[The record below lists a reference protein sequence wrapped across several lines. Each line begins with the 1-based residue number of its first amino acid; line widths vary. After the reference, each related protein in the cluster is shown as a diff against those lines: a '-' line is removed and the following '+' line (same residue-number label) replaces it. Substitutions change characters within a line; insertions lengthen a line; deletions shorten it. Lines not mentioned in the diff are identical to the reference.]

1 MPAVRALLKHILL
14 EAFLSLGYLQGV
26 TTALAS
32 ENSSDDEP
40 PFFVVDANAT
50 GSLTL
55 EELQINVPKHIANDL
70 SDREMYC
77 YLQTIDREIAEA
89 GDPATI
95 NPEEMPHW
103 GGEVSQSDWA
113 GLSPYQQ
120 RVLLAQAII
129 GGALVDCLE

>member
-1 MPAVRALLKHILL
+1 LLKHILL
-14 EAFLSLGYLQGV
+14 KAFLSLIVLQGV
-26 TTALAS
+26 KTTLGS
-32 ENSSDDEP
+32 ENSSDDDP

-50 GSLTL
+50 GPLTL
-55 EELQINVPKHIANDL
+55 EELQINVPRHIANEL
-70 SDREMYC
+70 NDREMYC

-95 NPEEMPHW
+95 NPEEMSHW
-103 GGEVSQSDWA
+103 GGEVSLSDWA

-129 GGALVDCLE
+129 GGALGNCLE